1 MNENKDY
8 VSHLNKARKKRNQK
22 WDPRYLL
29 LAIVVVLLIGLGVLA
44 AVNVKSAVSGKAAR
58 KSDNVI
64 EEPGTGLEA
73 ASASNAAREEEEK
86 AKEEQEIQSAID
98 AYQNLGIVQVSG
110 YVNIRETPD
119 MKGNIIGKV
128 SGDGACEVLG
138 EEGEWSHI
146 TSGGIEGYI
155 SSQYL
160 VTGEEAKELAKS
172 LVKKRA
178 IIMTENDNLN
188 IRSGPSKDAEIVGQ
202 ALPAE
207 RYEVLSEAD
216 GWVEINSGY
225 ISADYCEVK
234 YALNEGR
241 KLDLKAQAIN
251 QYDNLVIFKKSGYMN
266 VRSTPENKGDDN
278 VIGKLTSKAAGDIIE
293 TLDGWYKIKSGTVTG
308 YIAAD
313 PELIATGQEAKDLA
327 MQNATQM
334 AIITTDVLN
343 VRVEPNTD
351 SKIWTQIVKDERYPV
366 VDQQDGWVQIDLGS
380 VDAED
385 GSQDGDE
392 KAYISTRDNNVE
404 VRYALNE
411 AIKFTPAKDSSSGAS
426 SDGSGSST
434 KQSRRSQLVN
444 YALQFVGNRYVWGGT
459 SLTNGVDCSGFTMR
473 VMEKFGVS
481 LPHYSGSQ
489 AQMGKKVTSAT
500 MKPGDLIFYAGS
512 NGKVNHVAIYIG
524 NGRIVHAA
532 SRTIQQRTRVRTLYQ
547 HIQQTAGS
555 YKRQEHN
562 QPFRQ

>member
-202 ALPAE
+202 ALLAE

-532 SRTIQQRTRVRTLYQ
+532 SRRSGIKTSTWNYRTPVAIRSMLD
-547 HIQQTAGS
+547 
-555 YKRQEHN
+555 
-562 QPFRQ
+562 

>member
-1 MNENKDY
+1 MSENKDY
-8 VSHLNKARKKRNQK
+8 VSRLNKARRNRNQK

-29 LAIVVVLLIGLGVLA
+29 MAIAAVVLMGIIVLA
-44 AVNVKSAVSGKAAR
+44 VVNVKSAVSDRVAR
-58 KSDNVI
+58 GGSENVI
-64 EEPGTGLEA
+64 DEPGTGLEA

-86 AKEEQEIQSAID
+86 AKEEQEIQDAID

-119 MKGNIIGKV
+119 MKGNIIGKI

-160 VTGEEAKELAKS
+160 VTGDEAKELAKG

-188 IRSGPSKDAEIVGQ
+188 IRSEASTDADIVGQ

-207 RYEVLSEAD
+207 RYEVLSEED
-216 GWVEINSGY
+216 GWVQINSGY

-380 VDAED
+380 VDEED
-385 GSQDGDE
+385 GGQDGDE

-411 AIKFTPAKDSSSGAS
+411 AIKFTPAKDNS
-426 SDGSGSST
+426 SGSSKNGGSSS

-489 AQMGKKVTSAT
+489 AQMGRKVTSAN
-500 MKPGDLIFYAGS
+500 MQPGDLIFYAGS

-532 SRTIQQRTRVRTLYQ
+532 SRRSGIKTSTWNYRTPVAIRSMLD
-547 HIQQTAGS
+547 
-555 YKRQEHN
+555 
-562 QPFRQ
+562 

>member
-1 MNENKDY
+1 MSENKDY
-8 VSHLNKARKKRNQK
+8 ISRLNKARRNRNQK
-22 WDPRYLL
+22 WDPRYILM
-29 LAIVVVLLIGLGVLA
+29 ALA
-44 AVNVKSAVSGKAAR
+44 AVVLIGIIVLAVINVKSAVSGRIAR
-58 KSDNVI
+58 GSSENVI
-64 EEPGTGLEA
+64 DEPGTGLEA

-86 AKEEQEIQSAID
+86 AKEEQEIQEAVD

-119 MKGNIIGKV
+119 MKGNIIGKI

-160 VTGEEAKELAKS
+160 VTGDEAKELAKG

-188 IRSGPSKDAEIVGQ
+188 IRSGASKDSEIVGQ

-207 RYEVLSEAD
+207 RYEVLSEED
-216 GWVEINSGY
+216 GWIQINGGY

-293 TLDGWYKIKSGTVTG
+293 TVDGWYKIKSGTVTG

-327 MQNATQM
+327 MQNAAQM

-411 AIKFTPAKDSSSGAS
+411 AIKFTPSKDNGSSG
-426 SDGSGSST
+426 GGSST

-500 MKPGDLIFYAGS
+500 MQPGDLIFYAGS

-532 SRTIQQRTRVRTLYQ
+532 SRRSGIKTSTWNYRTPVAIRSMLD
-547 HIQQTAGS
+547 
-555 YKRQEHN
+555 
-562 QPFRQ
+562 

>member
-380 VDAED
+380 VDTED
-385 GSQDGDE
+385 GSQDEDE

-532 SRTIQQRTRVRTLYQ
+532 SRRSGIKTSTWNYRTPVAIRSMLD
-547 HIQQTAGS
+547 
-555 YKRQEHN
+555 
-562 QPFRQ
+562 

>member
-293 TLDGWYKIKSGTVTG
+293 TVDGWYKIKSGTVTG

-327 MQNATQM
+327 MQNAAQM

-380 VDAED
+380 VDTED

-532 SRTIQQRTRVRTLYQ
+532 SRRSGIKTSTWNYRTPVTIRSMLD
-547 HIQQTAGS
+547 
-555 YKRQEHN
+555 
-562 QPFRQ
+562 

>member
-293 TLDGWYKIKSGTVTG
+293 TLDGCYKIKSGTVTG

-380 VDAED
+380 VDTED

-411 AIKFTPAKDSSSGAS
+411 AIKFTPAKDSSSGGS
-426 SDGSGSST
+426 SGGSGSST

-532 SRTIQQRTRVRTLYQ
+532 SRRSGIKTSTWNYRTPVAIRSMLD
-547 HIQQTAGS
+547 
-555 YKRQEHN
+555 
-562 QPFRQ
+562 

>member
-8 VSHLNKARKKRNQK
+8 LSHLNKARKKRNQK

-380 VDAED
+380 VDTED

-532 SRTIQQRTRVRTLYQ
+532 SRRSGIKTSTWNYRTPVAIRSMLD
-547 HIQQTAGS
+547 
-555 YKRQEHN
+555 
-562 QPFRQ
+562 

>member
-278 VIGKLTSKAAGDIIE
+278 VIGKLTSKAAGDINE

-380 VDAED
+380 VDTED

-532 SRTIQQRTRVRTLYQ
+532 SRRSGIKTSTWNYRTPVTIRSMLD
-547 HIQQTAGS
+547 
-555 YKRQEHN
+555 
-562 QPFRQ
+562 

>member
-86 AKEEQEIQSAID
+86 EKEEQEIQSAID

-532 SRTIQQRTRVRTLYQ
+532 SRRSGIKTSTWNYRTPVAIRSMLD
-547 HIQQTAGS
+547 
-555 YKRQEHN
+555 
-562 QPFRQ
+562 

>member
-380 VDAED
+380 VDTED

-444 YALQFVGNRYVWGGT
+444 YAIQFVGNRYVWGGT

-532 SRTIQQRTRVRTLYQ
+532 SRRSGIKTSTWNYRTPVAIRSMLD
-547 HIQQTAGS
+547 
-555 YKRQEHN
+555 
-562 QPFRQ
+562 

>member
-313 PELIATGQEAKDLA
+313 PELIATGQEEKDLA
-327 MQNATQM
+327 IQNATQM

-532 SRTIQQRTRVRTLYQ
+532 SRRSGIKTSTWNYRTPVAIRSMLD
-547 HIQQTAGS
+547 
-555 YKRQEHN
+555 
-562 QPFRQ
+562 

>member
-308 YIAAD
+308 YIAAY

-380 VDAED
+380 VDTED

-532 SRTIQQRTRVRTLYQ
+532 SRRSGIKTSTWNYRTPVAIRSMLD
-547 HIQQTAGS
+547 
-555 YKRQEHN
+555 
-562 QPFRQ
+562 

>member
-380 VDAED
+380 VDTED
-385 GSQDGDE
+385 GSQEGDE

-532 SRTIQQRTRVRTLYQ
+532 SRRSGIKTSTWNYRTPVAIRSMLD
-547 HIQQTAGS
+547 
-555 YKRQEHN
+555 
-562 QPFRQ
+562 

>member
-1 MNENKDY
+1 MSENKDY
-8 VSHLNKARKKRNQK
+8 ISRLNKARRNRNQK
-22 WDPRYLL
+22 WDPRYILM
-29 LAIVVVLLIGLGVLA
+29 VLA
-44 AVNVKSAVSGKAAR
+44 AVVLIGIIVLAVINVKSAVSGRVAR
-58 KSDNVI
+58 GGSENVI
-64 EEPGTGLEA
+64 DEPGTGLEA

-86 AKEEQEIQSAID
+86 AKEEQEIQEAVD

-119 MKGNIIGKV
+119 MKGNIIGKL

-160 VTGEEAKELAKS
+160 VTGDEAKELAKG

-188 IRSGPSKDAEIVGQ
+188 IRSEASTDAQIVGQ

-207 RYEVLSEAD
+207 RYEVLSEED
-216 GWVEINSGY
+216 GWIQINGGY

-293 TLDGWYKIKSGTVTG
+293 TVDGWYKIKSGTVTG

-327 MQNATQM
+327 MQNAAQM

-411 AIKFTPAKDSSSGAS
+411 AIKFTPAKDNGSDSSKNGSSGS
-426 SDGSGSST
+426 

-444 YALQFVGNRYVWGGT
+444 YALQFVGNRYAWGGT

-489 AQMGKKVTSAT
+489 AQMGKKVSSAN
-500 MKPGDLIFYAGS
+500 MQPGDLIFYAGS

-532 SRTIQQRTRVRTLYQ
+532 SRRSGIKTSTWNYRTPVAIRSMLD
-547 HIQQTAGS
+547 
-555 YKRQEHN
+555 
-562 QPFRQ
+562 

>member
-278 VIGKLTSKAAGDIIE
+278 VICKLTSKAAGDIIE

-380 VDAED
+380 VDTED

-532 SRTIQQRTRVRTLYQ
+532 SRRSGIKTSTWNYRTPVAIRSMLD
-547 HIQQTAGS
+547 
-555 YKRQEHN
+555 
-562 QPFRQ
+562 

>member
-241 KLDLKAQAIN
+241 KLDLKAQAITL
-251 QYDNLVIFKKSGYMN
+251 YDNLVIFKKSGYMN

-380 VDAED
+380 VDTED

-532 SRTIQQRTRVRTLYQ
+532 SRRSGIKTSTWNYRTPVAIRSMLD
-547 HIQQTAGS
+547 
-555 YKRQEHN
+555 
-562 QPFRQ
+562 

>member
-380 VDAED
+380 VDTED

-411 AIKFTPAKDSSSGAS
+411 AIKFTPAKDSSSGGS
-426 SDGSGSST
+426 SGGSGSST

-532 SRTIQQRTRVRTLYQ
+532 SRRSGIKTSTWNYRTPVTIRSMLD
-547 HIQQTAGS
+547 
-555 YKRQEHN
+555 
-562 QPFRQ
+562 

>member
-73 ASASNAAREEEEK
+73 ASASNAAREEEK

-380 VDAED
+380 VDTED

-532 SRTIQQRTRVRTLYQ
+532 SRRSGIKTSTWNYRTPVAIRSMLD
-547 HIQQTAGS
+547 
-555 YKRQEHN
+555 
-562 QPFRQ
+562 

>member
-313 PELIATGQEAKDLA
+313 PEMIATGQEAKDLA

-380 VDAED
+380 VDTED

-532 SRTIQQRTRVRTLYQ
+532 SRRSGIKTSTWNYRTPVTIRSMLD
-547 HIQQTAGS
+547 
-555 YKRQEHN
+555 
-562 QPFRQ
+562 

>member
-512 NGKVNHVAIYIG
+512 NRKVNHVAIYIG

-532 SRTIQQRTRVRTLYQ
+532 SRRSGIKTSTWNYRTPVAIRSMLD
-547 HIQQTAGS
+547 
-555 YKRQEHN
+555 
-562 QPFRQ
+562 

>member
-86 AKEEQEIQSAID
+86 AKEEQEIQIAID

-380 VDAED
+380 VDTED

-532 SRTIQQRTRVRTLYQ
+532 SRRSGIKTSTWNYRTPVTIRSMLD
-547 HIQQTAGS
+547 
-555 YKRQEHN
+555 
-562 QPFRQ
+562 

>member
-44 AVNVKSAVSGKAAR
+44 ALNVKSAVSGKAAR

-380 VDAED
+380 VDTED

-532 SRTIQQRTRVRTLYQ
+532 SRRSGIKTSTWNYRTPVTIRSMLD
-547 HIQQTAGS
+547 
-555 YKRQEHN
+555 
-562 QPFRQ
+562 

>member
-380 VDAED
+380 VDTED

-532 SRTIQQRTRVRTLYQ
+532 SRRSGIKTSTWNYRTPVTIR
-547 HIQQTAGS
+547 S
-555 YKRQEHN
+555 MS
-562 QPFRQ
+562 

>member
-110 YVNIRETPD
+110 YVNIRETPA

-380 VDAED
+380 VDTED

-532 SRTIQQRTRVRTLYQ
+532 SRRSGIKTSTWNYRTPVTIRSMLD
-547 HIQQTAGS
+547 
-555 YKRQEHN
+555 
-562 QPFRQ
+562 

>member
-1 MNENKDY
+1 MSENKDY
-8 VSHLNKARKKRNQK
+8 ISRLNKARRNRNQK
-22 WDPRYLL
+22 WDPRYILM
-29 LAIVVVLLIGLGVLA
+29 ALA
-44 AVNVKSAVSGKAAR
+44 AVVLIGIIVLAVINVKSAVSGRVAR
-58 KSDNVI
+58 GGSENVI
-64 EEPGTGLEA
+64 DEPGTGLEA

-86 AKEEQEIQSAID
+86 AKEEQEIQEAVD

-119 MKGNIIGKV
+119 MKGNIIGKL

-160 VTGEEAKELAKS
+160 VTGDEAKELAKG

-188 IRSGPSKDAEIVGQ
+188 IRSEASKDAQIVGQ

-207 RYEVLSEAD
+207 RYEVLSEED
-216 GWVEINSGY
+216 GWIQINGGY

-293 TLDGWYKIKSGTVTG
+293 TVDGWYKIKSGTVTG

-327 MQNATQM
+327 
-334 AIITTDVLN
+334 TDVLN

-411 AIKFTPAKDSSSGAS
+411 AIKFTPAKDN
-426 SDGSGSST
+426 GSGSKNGSSGS

-489 AQMGKKVTSAT
+489 AQMGKKVSSAN
-500 MKPGDLIFYAGS
+500 MQPGDLIFYAGS

-532 SRTIQQRTRVRTLYQ
+532 SRRSGIKTSTWNYRTPVAIRSMLD
-547 HIQQTAGS
+547 
-555 YKRQEHN
+555 
-562 QPFRQ
+562 

>member
-1 MNENKDY
+1 MSENKDY
-8 VSHLNKARKKRNQK
+8 ISRLNKARRNRNQK
-22 WDPRYLL
+22 WDPRYILM
-29 LAIVVVLLIGLGVLA
+29 ALA
-44 AVNVKSAVSGKAAR
+44 AVVLIGIIVLAVINVKSAVSGRVAR
-58 KSDNVI
+58 GGSENVI
-64 EEPGTGLEA
+64 DEPGTGLEA

-86 AKEEQEIQSAID
+86 AKEEQEIQDAVD

-119 MKGNIIGKV
+119 MKGNIIGKI

-155 SSQYL
+155 SNQYL
-160 VTGEEAKELAKS
+160 VTGDEAKELAKG

-188 IRSGPSKDAEIVGQ
+188 IRSEASKDAQIVGQ

-207 RYEVLSEAD
+207 RYEVLSEED
-216 GWVEINSGY
+216 GWIQINGGY

-293 TLDGWYKIKSGTVTG
+293 TVDGWYKIKSGTVTG

-327 MQNATQM
+327 MQNAAQM

-411 AIKFTPAKDSSSGAS
+411 AIKFTPAKDNGSDSSKNGSSGS
-426 SDGSGSST
+426 

-489 AQMGKKVTSAT
+489 AQMGKKVSSAN
-500 MKPGDLIFYAGS
+500 MQPGDLIFYAGS

-532 SRTIQQRTRVRTLYQ
+532 SRRSGIKTSTWNYRTPVAIRSMLD
-547 HIQQTAGS
+547 
-555 YKRQEHN
+555 
-562 QPFRQ
+562 

>member
-313 PELIATGQEAKDLA
+313 PKLIATGQEAKDLA

-380 VDAED
+380 VDTED

-532 SRTIQQRTRVRTLYQ
+532 SRRSGIKTSTWNYRTPVAIRSMLD
-547 HIQQTAGS
+547 
-555 YKRQEHN
+555 
-562 QPFRQ
+562 

>member
-98 AYQNLGIVQVSG
+98 AYQNLGIVQASG

-380 VDAED
+380 VDTED

-532 SRTIQQRTRVRTLYQ
+532 SRRSGIKTSTWNYRTPVAIRSMLD
-547 HIQQTAGS
+547 
-555 YKRQEHN
+555 
-562 QPFRQ
+562 

>member
-241 KLDLKAQAIN
+241 KLALKGQAIN

-380 VDAED
+380 VDTED

-500 MKPGDLIFYAGS
+500 MKPGDLTFYAGS

-532 SRTIQQRTRVRTLYQ
+532 SRRSGIKTSTWNYRTPVAIRSMLD
-547 HIQQTAGS
+547 
-555 YKRQEHN
+555 
-562 QPFRQ
+562 

>member
-308 YIAAD
+308 YIAAN

-532 SRTIQQRTRVRTLYQ
+532 SRRSGIKTSTWNYRTPVAIRSMLD
-547 HIQQTAGS
+547 
-555 YKRQEHN
+555 
-562 QPFRQ
+562 

>member
-532 SRTIQQRTRVRTLYQ
+532 SRRSGIKTSTWNYRTPVAIHVDGL
-547 HIQQTAGS
+547 IAGS
-555 YKRQEHN
+555 
-562 QPFRQ
+562 

>member
-98 AYQNLGIVQVSG
+98 TYQNLGIVQVSG

-380 VDAED
+380 VDTED

-532 SRTIQQRTRVRTLYQ
+532 SRRSGIKTSTWNYRTPVAIRSMLD
-547 HIQQTAGS
+547 
-555 YKRQEHN
+555 
-562 QPFRQ
+562 

>member
-524 NGRIVHAA
+524 DNQIIHAGSKDTGINVRNADYRAVWGVRRIV
-532 SRTIQQRTRVRTLYQ
+532 Q
-547 HIQQTAGS
+547 
-555 YKRQEHN
+555 
-562 QPFRQ
+562 

>member
-160 VTGEEAKELAKS
+160 VTGEKAKELAKS

-380 VDAED
+380 VDTED

-532 SRTIQQRTRVRTLYQ
+532 SRRSGIKTSTWNYRTPVAIRSMLD
-547 HIQQTAGS
+547 
-555 YKRQEHN
+555 
-562 QPFRQ
+562 

>member
-98 AYQNLGIVQVSG
+98 TYQNLGIVQVSG

-532 SRTIQQRTRVRTLYQ
+532 SRRSGIKTSTWNYRTPVAIRSMLD
-547 HIQQTAGS
+547 
-555 YKRQEHN
+555 
-562 QPFRQ
+562 

>member
-44 AVNVKSAVSGKAAR
+44 AVNVKSVVSGKAAR

-532 SRTIQQRTRVRTLYQ
+532 SRRSGIKTSTWNYRTPVAIRSMLD
-547 HIQQTAGS
+547 
-555 YKRQEHN
+555 
-562 QPFRQ
+562 